1 MKISDS
7 EIIKN
12 GEQELIDAITA
23 DLDWGAI
30 EDIFLKEHNLGI
42 EEDIEYKNGDII
54 AVDNQI
60 AYKLEF
66 EVKVNLSVLLD
77 RNGEYLSV
85 TISNRKEN
93 PEEDGGMDIHS
104 ESPEPET
111 TDTHSEE
118 SAPEKETELSKF
130 DNVSLYPLDVTN
142 ENSVNV
148 AVEQIINDFGKVDVI
163 VNNAGKGLF
172 GIFEAS
178 SSEQIR
184 DQYETNLFGTMDVIK
199 TFNITVNIKT

>member
-1 MKISDS
+1 MKITDS

-42 EEDIEYKNGDII
+42 EEDIEYKSGDII

-85 TISNRKEN
+85 TISNRKDS
-93 PEEDGGMDIHS
+93 PEENKDIDIHS
-104 ESPEPET
+104 ESPEPDEDADNQT
-111 TDTHSEE
+111 AESTNTKDTKPAEEQNDVSSGNTDQIDSVVNDVFEDPGNNNSED
-118 SAPEKETELSKF
+118 SATDPFGDLS
-130 DNVSLYPLDVTN
+130 DTSTD
-142 ENSVNV
+142 EMG
-148 AVEQIINDFGKVDVI
+148 QKVDDI
-163 VNNAGKGLF
+163 L
-172 GIFEAS
+172 E
-178 SSEQIR
+178 
-184 DQYETNLFGTMDVIK
+184 
-199 TFNITVNIKT
+199 NIKKVG